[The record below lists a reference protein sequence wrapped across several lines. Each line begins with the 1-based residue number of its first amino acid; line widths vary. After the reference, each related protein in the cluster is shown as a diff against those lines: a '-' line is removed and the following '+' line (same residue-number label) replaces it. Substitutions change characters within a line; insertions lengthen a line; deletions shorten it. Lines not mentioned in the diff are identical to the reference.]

1 MNILITPSHN
11 YVMPYGIM
19 LESLFAN
26 NESEDIYIYAIID
39 DDITE
44 EDKNNLDGIA
54 NKHHAKPI
62 IYTTFP
68 QDLLKKNPWCRTFSC
83 D

>member
-39 DDITE
+39 DDKQKETKTI
-44 EDKNNLDGIA
+44 LMV
-54 NKHHAKPI
+54 
-62 IYTTFP
+62 
-68 QDLLKKNPWCRTFSC
+68 
-83 D
+83 